1 MKRYLMK
8 HYFLLLSGLAI
19 ITLTACGGDNKD
31 VNAQL
36 EPEQPAQQLYNKAQ
50 AAYDREEYV
59 EAARLFDEVE
69 RQHPYS
75 QLAVQSQLNAALSA
89 YKNLRYDEAIIGFD
103 RFVELHP
110 GHEQVPYALYMKGL
124 CYYEQISDV
133 KRDQEMTKRALDS
146 FSTVIS
152 RFPDSAWARE
162 AQYKRDLTF
171 DHLAGKEMEIGR
183 YYLTRGHVNAAINR
197 FLAVVK
203 NFDTTTHTPE
213 ALHRLVESYM
223 TLGLQAQ
230 ALQVAAVLGYN
241 YPGSEWYERSYSLLN
256 PEQRKALMEDRGW
269 FDRTVDSLL
278 GPQ

>member
-124 CYYEQISDV
+124 
-133 KRDQEMTKRALDS
+133 
-146 FSTVIS
+146 
-152 RFPDSAWARE
+152 
-162 AQYKRDLTF
+162 
-171 DHLAGKEMEIGR
+171 
-183 YYLTRGHVNAAINR
+183 
-197 FLAVVK
+197 
-203 NFDTTTHTPE
+203 
-213 ALHRLVESYM
+213 
-223 TLGLQAQ
+223 
-230 ALQVAAVLGYN
+230 
-241 YPGSEWYERSYSLLN
+241 
-256 PEQRKALMEDRGW
+256 
-269 FDRTVDSLL
+269 
-278 GPQ
+278 